1 MAFFS
6 FFFLLVSFGYPS
18 LFGVCPFF
26 IPYLMI
32 CTCCRLPSS
41 VFSLF
46 FFFPSHSS
54 LFPLLVACKFGW
66 LVMTQLWIL
75 HRLQL
80 PICNFSFAQGLFLVP
95 TCIQLVCSLVGFC
108 YPFPEYMQR
117 KGERGMVHKVYK
129 VKFSIVES
137 EVQLLTC
144 EAFGP
149 STPALAQLPVH
160 HLGWTVYKEETL
172 FLCVT
177 IP

>member
-1 MAFFS
+1 MN
-6 FFFLLVSFGYPS
+6 
-18 LFGVCPFF
+18 
-26 IPYLMI
+26 
-32 CTCCRLPSS
+32 SS
-41 VFSLF
+41 Q
-46 FFFPSHSS
+46 
-54 LFPLLVACKFGW
+54 VANSN
-66 LVMTQLWIL
+66 
-75 HRLQL
+75 LQL
-80 PICNFSFAQGLFLVP
+80 FLCTRPFSSTHLHS
-95 TCIQLVCSLVGFC
+95 TCVHGFC

-129 VKFSIVES
+129 VKFSMVES